1 MGLSPHSPE
10 AVGAAPPRVVIDT
23 DNRFSLDPGFLA
35 QYAGQQPI
43 WGPLGY
49 IVYKRTYARR
59 VGNRSEE
66 FWETLRRVTEGTFS
80 LLKQQIRSAH
90 RPWDDAEAQRKAQ
103 DFYARMWAFKWLPPG
118 RGLWIMGTDY
128 LERHGGGAANNCGF
142 VSTCDLATD
151 FADVT
156 GINKATIS
164 NAKSGKRAWL
174 GLSERQAHRLA
185 DELDA
190 RAEAS
195 LALSRRL
202 RAMEPAVVDGNKV

>member
-128 LERHGGGAANNCGF
+128 LERHGGGAANNCFAGSELVITESGVF
-142 VSTCDLATD
+142 PIADLVGTEQPVLTSAGW
-151 FADVT
+151 VQI
-156 GINKATIS
+156 G
-164 NAKSGKRAWL
+164 RA
-174 GLSERQAHRLA
+174 H
-185 DELDA
+185 
-190 RAEAS
+190 
-195 LALSRRL
+195 
-202 RAMEPAVVDGNKV
+202 V

>member
-1 MGLSPHSPE
+1 MKIMTCPLNG
-10 AVGAAPPRVVIDT
+10 PRPVAEFACWGEL
-23 DNRFSLDPGFLA
+23 RPMPLLFRLLDPIG
-35 QYAGQQPI
+35 
-43 WGPLGY
+43 
-49 IVYKRTYARR
+49 V
-59 VGNRSEE
+59 
-66 FWETLRRVTEGTFS
+66 
-80 LLKQQIRSAH
+80 
-90 RPWDDAEAQRKAQ
+90 
-103 DFYARMWAFKWLPPG
+103 
-118 RGLWIMGTDY
+118 
-128 LERHGGGAANNCGF
+128 
-142 VSTCDLATD
+142 LATD

-202 RAMEPAVVDGNKV
+202 RAMEPSVVDGNKA